1 MKYSS
6 RLHLTAAAAAV
17 FAALAASSSVAVAA
31 EETVSTETVKVTA
44 ARVEQE
50 LMDVNMS
57 VSVITADDIARSNA
71 RTVGELLKDIPGV
84 QINNDGGQGI
94 KRVGLRGENAFRTL
108 VMIDGQKIAEHK
120 SMSGS
125 PLMIDPSQIERIEVI
140 KGPSSVLYGSDAL
153 GGAINIITK
162 KGGADGFHADVSVGM
177 DTSSSGK
184 QAAVSLSGQKDG
196 WHYRL
201 GAAYEKGDD
210 LDTPA
215 GKMQGTD
222 FQSKA
227 ANLFL
232 AYDINENNQVGFTL
246 DHFDNEFNSIS
257 ITTPGFYVHVPTWT
271 RTKVGIFSESKNIN
285 DYLVRLRLDAFYQ
298 KSKKDMTNFVPQ
310 QGNMPMSL
318 MPMADNE
325 MDQYGFS
332 AQADWQLGENH
343 YLITGY
349 EFEYDKLDA
358 TSTTVYN
365 MLMGRPYIY
374 DKVTPYNGNAQ
385 THALFAAMEATY
397 GDFILNYGA
406 RYTYVKSEMDANQT
420 IKTYRTYAAGTTMP
434 NGTVTPSHN
443 AGDTSID
450 SSNTADNRHD
460 DKVVFNAGIVYK
472 GIENTTLRA
481 LWAQGFRTP
490 ILQELYVPT
499 SMGSTGTTYS
509 NPNLKPE
516 TSDNFEIGARYFG
529 HGVML
534 DASVFLNLIDDYI
547 ATLPISSNS
556 SRYANVAKAK
566 SFGLELAGS
575 LRLGDFEPYVTLTAM
590 RRQYDNGQGYKTY
603 KTGTPNLWARY
614 GVRWNHDIDGLDVH
628 TDFYAHS
635 QTSSKY
641 DDGKT
646 KDSSSYRLG
655 GATTLNWTAGVAF
668 GPEKQYGCNVGLY
681 NIFDKKYQDATSIY
695 EPGRYFS
702 VKMSA
707 RF

>member
-6 RLHLTAAAAAV
+6 RLHLTTAAAAV
-17 FAALAASSSVAVAA
+17 FAALAASSPAAVAS

-210 LDTPA
+210 LDTPT
-215 GKMQGTD
+215 GKMEGTD

-285 DYLVRLRLDAFYQ
+285 DYLVRLRLDTFYQ
-298 KSKKDMTNFVPQ
+298 KSKKDMTNFVPAG
-310 QGNMPMSL
+310 QGSVSPIAFN
-318 MPMADNE
+318 D

-332 AQADWQLGENH
+332 TQADWQLGENH

-358 TSTTVYN
+358 TSTTLIQMPPRKIN
-365 MLMGRPYIY
+365 QT
-374 DKVTPYNGNAQ
+374 TPYDGNAQ

-406 RYTYVKSEMDANQT
+406 RYTYVKSDMDATQT
-420 IKTYRTYAAGTTMP
+420 TSSIIIGNSSPIMV
-434 NGTVTPSHN
+434 NNPS
-443 AGDTSID
+443 S
-450 SSNTADNRHD
+450 ADNRHD

-499 SMGSTGTTYS
+499 NMGSTGTTYN

-529 HGVML
+529 HGFML

-575 LRLGDFEPYVTLTAM
+575 LRLGDFEPYVTLTTM

-603 KTGTPNLWARY
+603 ETGTPALWARY
-614 GVRWNHDIDGLDVH
+614 GVRWDRDIDGLDVH

-646 KDSSSYRLG
+646 NNSSSYRLG

-668 GPEKQYGCNVGLY
+668 GPEKQYGFNVGLY

>member
-298 KSKKDMTNFVPQ
+298 KSKKDMTNFVPA
-310 QGNMPMSL
+310 GRGSVSPIAFN
-318 MPMADNE
+318 D

-358 TSTTVYN
+358 TSTT
-365 MLMGRPYIY
+365 LIQRPTMKINQT
-374 DKVTPYNGNAQ
+374 TPYDGNAQ

-406 RYTYVKSEMDANQT
+406 RYTYVKSDMDATQT
-420 IKTYRTYAAGTTMP
+420 TTSTIIG
-434 NGTVTPSHN
+434 NRSQTTVSDPS
-443 AGDTSID
+443 S
-450 SSNTADNRHD
+450 ADNRHD

-499 SMGSTGTTYS
+499 NMGSTGTTYS

-529 HGVML
+529 HGFML

-575 LRLGDFEPYVTLTAM
+575 LRLGDFEPYVTLTTM

-603 KTGTPNLWARY
+603 KTGTPALWARY
-614 GVRWNHDIDGLDVH
+614 GVRWDRDIDGLDVH

-646 KDSSSYRLG
+646 NNSSSYRLG

-668 GPEKQYGCNVGLY
+668 GPEKQYGFNVGLY

>member
-1 MKYSS
+1 MKY
-6 RLHLTAAAAAV
+6 RNTLPLTCTAAAV
-17 FAALAASSSVAVAA
+17 MAALAASSAA
-31 EETVSTETVKVTA
+31 TAQEVVTSDTVKVTA
-44 ARVEQE
+44 SRVEQE
-50 LMDVNMS
+50 LQDVNMS
-57 VSVITADDIARSNA
+57 VSVITAADIARSNA
-71 RTVGELLKDIPGV
+71 RTVGELLKDVPGV

-108 VMIDGQKIAEHK
+108 VMIDGQKMAEHK

-140 KGPSSVLYGSDAL
+140 KGPASVLYGSDAL

-162 KGGADGFHADVSVGM
+162 KGGTDGFNADVSVGM
-177 DTSSSGK
+177 DTSSSGR

-201 GAAYEKGDD
+201 GAAYEKGED
-210 LDTPA
+210 LNTPA
-215 GKMQGTD
+215 GDMEGTD

-257 ITTPGFYVHVPTWT
+257 ITTPGFYVHVPTWK
-271 RTKVGIFSESKNIN
+271 RTKAGIFSESKNLN

-298 KSKKDMTNFVPQ
+298 KSEKDMTNFVPQ
-310 QGNMPMSL
+310 QGAMPMSL
-318 MPMADNE
+318 MPIANNE

-358 TSTTVYN
+358 TSTTIYN
-365 MLMGRPYIY
+365 MLMGRPYTY

-420 IKTYRTYAAGTTMP
+420 VKTYRTYAAGMTMGP
-434 NGTVTPSHN
+434 VTTPSHN
-443 AGDTSID
+443 AGESSID
-450 SSNTADNRHD
+450 SSNAADNRHD
-460 DKVVFNAGIVYK
+460 DKVVFNAGVVYK

-499 SMGSTGTTYS
+499 SMGSTGTTFN

-516 TSDNFEIGARYFG
+516 TSDNFEIGARYLG
-529 HGVML
+529 HGLML

-547 ATLPISSNS
+547 ATLPEGSN

-603 KTGTPNLWARY
+603 NTATPNLWARY
-614 GVRWNHDIDGLDVH
+614 GVRWNRDVDGLNVH

-635 QTSSKY
+635 QTASKY
-641 DDGKT
+641 SEASGKN
-646 KDSSSYRLG
+646 DYRLG
-655 GATTLNWTAGVAF
+655 GATTLNLTGGVAF
-668 GPEKQYGCNVGLY
+668 GPQKQYQMDLGFY
-681 NIFDKKYQDATSIY
+681 NIGDKKYQDATSIY
-695 EPGRYFS
+695 EPGRYFA
-702 VKMSA
+702 VKLNA
-707 RF
+707 HY